1 MHCFDCYLAPV
12 PAANRAAYEKL
23 AAISATVL
31 QECGALRVTE
41 CWLDAAGP
49 DASAYHADSARL
61 DAAAY
66 GDFARAAGAQGDE
79 TVVLSWVEWPDKATR
94 DAGMAR
100 VTRDP
105 RMKFD
110 DQPPVFDGRRLI
122 AGGFVP
128 MLAVT

>member
-1 MHCFDCYLAPV
+1 MHYFDCYLAPV
-12 PAANRAAYEKL
+12 PTANRAAYEKL

-31 QECGALRVTE
+31 QEYGALRITE
-41 CWLDAAGP
+41 CWLDGAGP

-66 GDFARAAGAQGDE
+66 GDFARAAGAQSDE

-100 VTRDP
+100 VTSDP

-110 DQPPVFDGRRLI
+110 DQRPVFDGRRLI